1 MGNNNAITTL
11 GLDYFFFSQ
20 TELPAMRES
29 TSLSNLVVF
38 LLVSNLKIYTFLKEK

>member
-29 TSLSNLVVF
+29 TSLSNLVF